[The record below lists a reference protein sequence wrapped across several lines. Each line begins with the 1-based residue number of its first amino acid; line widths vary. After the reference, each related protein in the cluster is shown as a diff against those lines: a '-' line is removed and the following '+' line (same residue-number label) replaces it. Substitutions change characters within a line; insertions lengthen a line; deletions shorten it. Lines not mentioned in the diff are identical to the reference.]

1 LSYINHPIDVL
12 SNNEIAWDM
21 GLKDYFYFTKTERNG
36 IIVLIILILIVLA
49 YPLAKRKLT
58 KPETIDFTEINNQIS
73 EYEQLLSEYIQAKES
88 FEHSRTLANRETQN
102 TTIELRP
109 EKFNPNELSME
120 EYLSLGLT
128 EGIARNIINYRNA
141 GGQFRYRE
149 DFKRIYTITDDIY
162 YQLESYIDLP
172 VKPTPGSQ
180 INQPA
185 DTDQNRQDTL
195 QRPSSDRT
203 PRWADVLI
211 DINRADTTEWQKVRG
226 IGPVFSRRI
235 TAYREIL
242 GGYYSTDQLME
253 VFGMDSTRFEQ
264 IADHIFV
271 EEPEL
276 TKININ
282 EADFV
287 QLVRHPYL
295 NRNQVNSIL
304 RMREQHGLYKEIDEI
319 KKSELI
325 SDSVFR
331 KIAPYLTISEKTEV
345 E

>member
-1 LSYINHPIDVL
+1 
-12 SNNEIAWDM
+12 M

-36 IIVLIILILIVLA
+36 IIVLIILILIILA
-49 YPLAKRKLT
+49 YPLVKRNIT
-58 KPETIDFTEINNQIS
+58 KPETIDFSELNNQIE
-73 EYEQLLSEYIQAKES
+73 EYEQLLSEYNEAKES
-88 FEHSRTLANRETQN
+88 FERNRNLAKQETQN
-102 TTIELRP
+102 TAMELKP
-109 EKFNPNELSME
+109 ERFNPNELSLE
-120 EYLSLGLT
+120 EYLDLGLT
-128 EGIARNIINYRNA
+128 QGIARNIINYRNA

-149 DFKRIYTITDDIY
+149 DFKRIYSITDDIY

-172 VKPTPGSQ
+172 VKPDPGSWRK
-180 INQPA
+180 PA
-185 DTDQNRQDTL
+185 VDSIKSPKDSL
-195 QRPSSDRT
+195 QQFHNDRT

-211 DINRADTTEWQKVRG
+211 DINQADTTEWQKIRG

-235 TAYREIL
+235 TAYRELL
-242 GGYYSTDQLME
+242 GGYYSTEQLME
-253 VFGMDSTRFEQ
+253 VFGMDSARFQ
-264 IADHIFV
+264 QMADHIFID
-271 EEPEL
+271 EFEL
-276 TKININ
+276 TQININ

-331 KIAPYLTISEKTEV
+331 KIAPYLTITEKSEVK
-345 E
+345 